1 MVNKLF
7 RSERLE
13 DLLQAHWTEFI
24 DPIMLMKTV
33 MEHVSSNQFKTIV
46 QATIPPKQV
55 KVTITKFDTISQNR
69 PEFWVEFSVPKD
81 NGVVV
86 GTSTYQIDTAGN
98 IVMVKSFGTNFV
110 PKQIV

>member
-46 QATIPPKQV
+46 QAAIPPKQV
-55 KVTITKFDTISQNR
+55 KVTITKVDIISQNR
-69 PEFWVEFSVPKD
+69 PEFWVEFSIPKD

-86 GTSTYQIDTAGN
+86 GTNIYHIDAAGN
-98 IVMVKSFGTNFV
+98 VVLINSFGTNFV